1 MTPGE
6 LKFALLLES
15 KLNSIPDPEYRQLV
29 VEVLMVVG
37 LVAKASSQPSF
48 GHTPILVDG
57 LINLGLQLFLQD
69 QVCNYIVDTVC
80 VYACVH
86 YAICTY
92 VCVNCSAAV
101 RVGNESICYVD
112 CSYCA
117 AVRFGNGSIIM
128 LCVNC
133 TCMKAVW

>member
-48 GHTPILVDG
+48 GHTPILVDR

-69 QVCNYIVDTVC
+69 QVHAASTPYIYCMCKVL
-80 VYACVH
+80 
-86 YAICTY
+86 
-92 VCVNCSAAV
+92 VCVNAC
-101 RVGNESICYVD
+101 
-112 CSYCA
+112 
-117 AVRFGNGSIIM
+117 FFIINIQGHCVM
-128 LCVNC
+128 LNDTLYYIITSGAQLLTLV
-133 TCMKAVW
+133 MYSSLDPS